1 MYNNLS
7 SNKLIFQMEQN
18 KNIDSL
24 TLNKKIFLEKR
35 RRHQIYTTLDYISS
49 HKNMF
54 DFYSSDTIFL
64 LKRAQNSARII
75 KQKKVTT
82 ELLLLAFFTSDSELL
97 LIFKKF
103 NLSFPRIFKYVE
115 YGYNL
120 KDSYKNP
127 LKSFFEPLI
136 KNNFLLWNS
145 KQLNKTSEYN
155 YEVKYVLEKAL
166 ENAFRFKTPI
176 LSPEIFF
183 LTLLEEKNTS
193 AGQLL
198 KLTLKTDLQWNLL
211 RYELLKKI
219 HNQESK
225 VQGNIFK
232 NSRYFAYILKS
243 ELTDLQFEKLLKQDK
258 YITRAILNF
267 RDLVINNLLSVDLPS
282 VIYFDVKTSIKATN
296 LRTYSN

>member
-1 MYNNLS
+1 
-7 SNKLIFQMEQN
+7 MEQN

-35 RRHQIYTTLDYISS
+35 KRHQIYTTLDYIGS

-54 DFYSSDTIFL
+54 DFYSYDTIFL
-64 LKRAQNSARII
+64 LKRAQNSAKII

-82 ELLLLAFFTSDSELL
+82 ELLLLAFFNSDSELL

-103 NLSFPRIFKYVE
+103 NLSFQRIFKYID
-115 YGYNL
+115 YGYDL

-127 LKSFFEPLI
+127 LKIFFEPLT
-136 KNNFLLWNS
+136 KNVSLFWNP
-145 KQLNKTSEYN
+145 KQLNKTIEYN
-155 YEVKYVLEKAL
+155 YEVKYILEKAL
-166 ENAFRFKTPI
+166 ENAFRFKTPV

-183 LTLLEEKNTS
+183 LTLLEEKSTS

-198 KLTLKTDLQWNLL
+198 KLALKTDLQWNLL

-243 ELTDLQFEKLLKQDK
+243 ELSDLQFEKLLKQDK

-267 RDLVINNLLSVDLPS
+267 RDLVINNLLSVDLSS
-282 VIYFDVKTSIKATN
+282 VIHSDIKTSIKATN
-296 LRTYSN
+296 IRTYSN